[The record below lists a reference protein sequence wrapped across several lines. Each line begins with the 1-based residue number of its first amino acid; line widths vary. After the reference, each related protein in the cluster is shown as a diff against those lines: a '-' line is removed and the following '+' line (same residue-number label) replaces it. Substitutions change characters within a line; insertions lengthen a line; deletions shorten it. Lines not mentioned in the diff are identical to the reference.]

1 MTDHAAEK
9 SQPPSVDDALQH
21 PLYAE
26 GVGHMQAGKWAR
38 AILCFSSLA
47 HQFPDDERVA
57 QALSQAQFKAELD
70 ATTRVRPKRWAIRW
84 RPIVYGVMVVAL
96 LAAIVY
102 GGIAFTSQVVTPA
115 LAELRQQRLL
125 DQVLTEAQ
133 TALQKQAYDE
143 AEAAFLRLLEIAPA
157 DAMANVQT
165 ADGTAKRSYR
175 DIATEGLQKI
185 AAERELEQ
193 EYLSAVAIE
202 ESGDLNGA
210 LAAYMALQLT
220 APNYRDVRVRVTDIR
235 RTLTAYEMLEEADA
249 LFDEGDHAQ
258 AMMAYEELRA
268 YNANYATVHVR
279 DRLFQIYLTL
289 GMKELDAPR
298 PTREDV
304 QRAAELF
311 GKAVAFRPTDPEAT
325 REYRLAQSYLEGV
338 GYYDQGAWDMA
349 VARLEA
355 IYQERPDYL
364 GGRVLELLYTAYIES
379 GDQRKLADDLYLANE
394 RYRAACALPVEDKA
408 LCTARIEEILPFL
421 TPTPTPT
428 VTPTP
433 TNTPLPTAVPTPR
446 PLAAYRNQIVFYSNS
461 PDASGLWVMDASGR
475 NRRYL
480 GSSSWIVSQYE
491 AMREQERYSP
501 DEDYYLF
508 VREAGSPQI
517 FYTVPDDPSLGPL
530 PPKQLTDMSGT
541 SYDPVWSPDGGL
553 IAFVSNQDQSDDI
566 WTVRPDGSGR
576 RNLTE
581 NRYPWDKHPSFSP
594 DGSRIV
600 FWSNR
605 SGIMQIWIMDADGRN
620 ARNISS
626 TDWEEYD
633 PIWIK

>member
-1 MTDHAAEK
+1 MTDHAAQ
-9 SQPPSVDDALQH
+9 SQAGSVDDALQH

-57 QALSQAQFKAELD
+57 EVLSQAQFKAELD
-70 ATTRVRPKRWAIRW
+70 ASTKVRPKRWVIHW
-84 RPIVYGVMVVAL
+84 RPIIFGLLVVVL
-96 LAAIVY
+96 LGILVY
-102 GGIAFTSQVVTPA
+102 GGIVFTRQVVRPA
-115 LAELRQQRLL
+115 LAQLREQRQLE
-125 DQVLTEAQ
+125 QVLTEAQ
-133 TALQKQAYDE
+133 TALHKQAYDE

-157 DAMANVQT
+157 DAMASLQT
-165 ADGTAKRSYR
+165 EEGVIRRSYR
-175 DIATEGLQKI
+175 DIATDGLEQI
-185 AAERELEQ
+185 AVERELEKK
-193 EYLSAVAIE
+193 YLEAVAIE
-202 ESGDLNGA
+202 ESGDLDAA

-220 APNYRDVRVRVTDIR
+220 APNYRDVRVRVTNIR
-235 RTLTAYEMLEEADA
+235 RTLTAFEMLEEADT
-249 LFDEGDHAQ
+249 LFENGNLPE
-258 AMMAYEELRA
+258 AMTAYESLRV
-268 YNANYATVHVR
+268 YNASYETEHVR

-289 GMKELDAPR
+289 GLEELNAPR

-311 GKAVAFRPTDPEAT
+311 AKAVAFRPTDPDAT
-325 REYRLAQSYLEGV
+325 REHRLAQSYLEGAS
-338 GYYDQGAWDMA
+338 YYDQGAWDMA

-364 GGRVLELLYTAYIES
+364 GGRVLELLYTAYIQS

-446 PLAAYRNQIVFYSNS
+446 PLAAYRNQIVFYSRN
-461 PDASGLWVMDASGR
+461 PDATGLWIMDASGR
-475 NRRYL
+475 NRRFL
-480 GSSSWIVSQYE
+480 GSGRWLVSQYE

-501 DEDYYLF
+501 DEEYYLF

-517 FYTVPDDPSLGPL
+517 FYTRPDDPRLGPL
-530 PPKQLTDMSGT
+530 PPKQLTDLSGT
-541 SYDPVWSPDGGL
+541 CYDPVWSPDGGL
-553 IAFVSNQDQSDDI
+553 IAFTSNQDDSDDI
-566 WTVRPDGSGR
+566 WIVRPDGSGR

-581 NRYPWDKHPSFSP
+581 NRYPWDKHASFSP
-594 DGSRIV
+594 GGSRIV

-605 SGIMQIWIMDADGRN
+605 SGVMQIWVMDADGRN
-620 ARNISS
+620 ARNISN